1 MDNINTNMLNL
12 IASFKKTGQ
21 SNEVIKQSLWQ
32 MGMIPEVID
41 SHLEYFD
48 KHSSENNK
56 ENNIV
61 KENKDMKLTLEKL
74 HKYADKVIAA
84 LESMMED
91 KRFGY
96 SANSA
101 KTIIE
106 KCLKQLMINKDDTIV
121 LQEKIKMGYKID
133 DTLVNP
139 VVKYTVAE
147 SMHAAL
153 VEYDWLQPVSDL
165 RTVIAE
171 SFIADKWSYV
181 TAKFANSLAG
191 KCDNVAYGNLYESLV
206 DVLIDE
212 ENVRLALKKV
222 LLENSWNSSAKE
234 ILSVIVSEEKAE
246 QGKVDEKIYENS
258 NCSITKSISPCIID
272 GENKVFW
279 LHGKNY
285 IYNGKSIMEAA
296 VSDRRY
302 INVLEGLVLFNYD
315 NDKDTLVYYGKKDMK
330 LEYNCVTDK
339 FSMAGFEDLFEKS
352 LIDIHESLRTSGLFD
367 MENIADCEKLVK
379 FYESKDLLRHM
390 DIVTTIQN
398 NKLAGLFVNV
408 INVAEGIYVNKVNI
422 PFSVNEMVFCK
433 TAKDACK
440 EIKDF
445 MKYDATTLFEAKL
458 KEEGDKEVIIESKRN
473 EIKDTL
479 AFLSQKRAQIIEAI
493 QETDNNEQLK
503 SALSLIESEV
513 HKFEKQLQESY
524 LETPASPEILKY
536 NRDEMIKNG
545 YTEVTIV
552 TPVEGTEKGEKVL
565 VSATEYGQLDDNSLI
580 TIFKADGKNIMIPK
594 MNLKV
599 EI

>member
-1 MDNINTNMLNL
+1 MDNMNTNMLNL

-21 SNEVIKQSLWQ
+21 SNEVIRQSLWQ

-41 SHLEYFD
+41 AHLEYFD
-48 KHSSENNK
+48 KNSSAINK

-61 KENKDMKLTLEKL
+61 KENKNMKLTLEKL

-84 LESMMED
+84 LDSMKED
-91 KRFGY
+91 RSFGY

-101 KTIIE
+101 KVIIE
-106 KCLKQLMINKDDTIV
+106 KCLNQLMINKDDEIV

-139 VVKYTVAE
+139 VVKYGVAE
-147 SMHAAL
+147 NLHASL
-153 VEYDWLQPVSDL
+153 IEYDWLQPVSDL
-165 RTVIAE
+165 RTFIAE
-171 SFIADKWSYV
+171 SFVGDKWSYV

-191 KCDNVAYGNLYESLV
+191 KCDNIAYSNLYESLV

-234 ILSVIVSEEKAE
+234 ILTSIVSEEKAE
-246 QGKVDEKIYENS
+246 QGKVDERIYENS

-285 IYNGKSIMEAA
+285 IYNGKSVIEAA

-302 INVLEGLVLFNYD
+302 INVLEGLVLFKYD
-315 NDKDTLVYYGKKDMK
+315 DDKDSLVYYGKKDMK
-330 LEYNCVTDK
+330 LEYNCTTDK
-339 FSMAGFEDLFEKS
+339 LSLSGFENLSEKS
-352 LIDIHESLRTSGLFD
+352 LLDIHESLRTSGLFD

-379 FYESKDLLRHM
+379 FYESKDLLRYM
-390 DIVTTIQN
+390 DIVTTVQN
-398 NKLAGLFVNV
+398 NKNAGVFVNI
-408 INVAEGIYVNKVNI
+408 INVEEGIYVNKVNL

-458 KEEGDKEVIIESKRN
+458 KEEGDKAVIIESKRN

-479 AFLSQKRAQIIEAI
+479 AFLSEKRAQIIEAI

-503 SALSLIESEV
+503 KALALIENEV
-513 HKFEKQLQESY
+513 RKFEKQLQESY
-524 LETPASPEILKY
+524 LETPACPELLKY

-552 TPVEGTEKGEKVL
+552 TPVEGTEKNEKVL
-565 VSATEYGQLDDNSLI
+565 VSATEYGQLDDDALI
-580 TIFKADGKNIMIPK
+580 TVFKADGKSILMPK

>member
-1 MDNINTNMLNL
+1 MNTNMLNL

-41 SHLEYFD
+41 AHLEYFD
-48 KHSSENNK
+48 KSSSAINK

-84 LESMMED
+84 LDSMKED
-91 KRFGY
+91 RSFGY

-101 KTIIE
+101 KMIIE
-106 KCLKQLMINKDDTIV
+106 KCLKQLMINKDDEIV

-139 VVKYTVAE
+139 VVKYGVAE
-147 SMHAAL
+147 NLHASL
-153 VEYDWLQPVSDL
+153 IDYDWLQPVSDL
-165 RTVIAE
+165 RTFIAE

-191 KCDNVAYGNLYESLV
+191 RCDNSAYESLYESLV

-222 LLENSWNSSAKE
+222 LLENSWNSGAKE
-234 ILSVIVSEEKAE
+234 ILTSIVSEEKAE
-246 QGKVDEKIYENS
+246 QGKVDERIYENS
-258 NCSITKSISPCIID
+258 NCSLTKSISPCIID
-272 GENKVFW
+272 GDNKVFW

-285 IYNGKSIMEAA
+285 IYNGKSVIEAA

-315 NDKDTLVYYGKKDMK
+315 NEKESLIYQGKKNMK

-339 FSMAGFEDLFEKS
+339 LSLPGFENLSEKS
-352 LIDIHESLRTSGLFD
+352 LLDIHESLRTSGMFD
-367 MENIADCEKLVK
+367 IENIADCEKLVK
-379 FYESKDLLRHM
+379 FYESKDLLREM
-390 DIVTTIQN
+390 DIVTTIKN
-398 NKLAGLFVNV
+398 NKIAGLFVNI
-408 INVAEGIYVNKVNI
+408 INVTEGIYVNKVNL
-422 PFSVNEMVFCK
+422 PFNVNEMVFCK

-445 MKYDATTLFEAKL
+445 MKYDATTIFEAKL
-458 KEEGDKEVIIESKRN
+458 KEEGDRAVIIESKRN

-479 AFLSQKRAQIIEAI
+479 AFLSNKRAQVIEAI

-503 SALSLIESEV
+503 KALVLIENEV
-513 HKFEKQLQESY
+513 RKFEKQLQESY
-524 LETPASPEILKY
+524 LESPVSPEILKY
-536 NRDEMIKNG
+536 DRDEMIKNG

-565 VSATEYGQLDDNSLI
+565 VSATEYGQLDDDALI
-580 TIFKADGKNIMIPK
+580 TVFKADGKNIMIPK